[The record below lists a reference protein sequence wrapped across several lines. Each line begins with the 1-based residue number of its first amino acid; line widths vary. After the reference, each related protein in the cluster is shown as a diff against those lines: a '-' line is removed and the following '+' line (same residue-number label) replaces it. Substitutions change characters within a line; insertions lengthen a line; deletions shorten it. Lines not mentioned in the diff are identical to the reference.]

1 MYVFCSKALEGV
13 NVTVVVF
20 DVALSLVL
28 IVPETALLELSITVK
43 VLLVI
48 VELSIISLKVAEML
62 DTSVVVPFEGEVE
75 EFLSMVEEFADEIK
89 AASSDFEVG
98 VVNTNKPGFSKI
110 ITMANITDEERFQEI
125 LEQLHAC
132 VGRMGEVAANNK
144 KAA

>member
-1 MYVFCSKALEGV
+1 M
-13 NVTVVVF
+13 VVF

-75 EFLSMVEEFADEIK
+75 ETVGAVVSSLK
-89 AASSDFEVG
+89 A
-98 VVNTNKPGFSKI
+98 
-110 ITMANITDEERFQEI
+110 
-125 LEQLHAC
+125 
-132 VGRMGEVAANNK
+132 
-144 KAA
+144 

>member
-1 MYVFCSKALEGV
+1 M
-13 NVTVVVF
+13 VVF

-75 EFLSMVEEFADEIK
+75 ETVGAVVSSLKAKDSKAGMVAEM
-89 AASSDFEVG
+89 
-98 VVNTNKPGFSKI
+98 P
-110 ITMANITDEERFQEI
+110 R
-125 LEQLHAC
+125 LL
-132 VGRMGEVAANNK
+132 
-144 KAA
+144 

>member
-75 EFLSMVEEFADEIK
+75 ETVGAVVSSLKAYDSKAGMVAEM
-89 AASSDFEVG
+89 
-98 VVNTNKPGFSKI
+98 P
-110 ITMANITDEERFQEI
+110 R
-125 LEQLHAC
+125 LL
-132 VGRMGEVAANNK
+132 
-144 KAA
+144 

>member
-13 NVTVVVF
+13 NVAVVVF

-28 IVPETALLELSITVK
+28 IIPETALLELSITVK

-75 EFLSMVEEFADEIK
+75 ETVGAVVSSLKAKDSKAGMVAEM
-89 AASSDFEVG
+89 
-98 VVNTNKPGFSKI
+98 P
-110 ITMANITDEERFQEI
+110 R
-125 LEQLHAC
+125 LL
-132 VGRMGEVAANNK
+132 
-144 KAA
+144 